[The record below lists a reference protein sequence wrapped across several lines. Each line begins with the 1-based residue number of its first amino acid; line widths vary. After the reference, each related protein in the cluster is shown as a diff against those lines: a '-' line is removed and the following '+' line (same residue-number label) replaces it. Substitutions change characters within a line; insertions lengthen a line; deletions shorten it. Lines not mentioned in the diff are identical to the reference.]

1 MIDAAEQ
8 VYTLKVQQQID
19 TINDWCWSTANE
31 IPKWDDVVADT
42 GVAADAIVAEVTAD
56 AADDVIAYVNDVL
69 FPLWK
74 RFWLRMMFPLRKR
87 FCLWNDVAAAEAT
100 WML

>member
-1 MIDAAEQ
+1 MLLTLQQMIDAAEQ

-19 TINDWCWSTANE
+19 TINDWCWSTADE

-42 GVAADAIVAEVTAD
+42 GVAVDAIVAEVTAD

-74 RFWLRMMFPLRKR
+74 RF
-87 FCLWNDVAAAEAT
+87 
-100 WML
+100 